1 MSLRSIGASMMHL
14 SKRFAASAMGG
25 FKIINGPSTKDKGPM
40 SSKEDLEPSNETSP
54 SRPTQAGRIELCQE
68 AIKEARKCLSNG
80 DKECVMRLIEELI
93 KANCHDGR
101 LIGKEIADGVREVVR
116 ELWLVS
122 NHEEECRL
130 LRILRD
136 LGVSRSWVRIVTR
149 ITNPRQFNERLER
162 CGISWKSRAT
172 RNDVVKRI
180 EDLLRRLGWGEAW
193 MCEELFRFIGVDVE
207 AFRRH
212 GIEPCVWLNDLEKLG
227 DLKKP
232 YWFGLRTSDLSVKEF
247 GDIISLEI
255 DTTGSVD
262 AVFFPTL
269 LNTVKTPSLI
279 VKRERGA
286 PAVKYV
292 QKQIVLTF
300 YVDLGVNKWPW
311 PMKLSDDE
319 FERILNGFSD
329 EELSE
334 FLAGEIDGDG
344 SVVYYYN
351 DETELVFVYITAC
364 KACPKR
370 IVLDV
375 LKEIIAKRFGIIGTI
390 NQLENADALVFR
402 GRNAVKLLRHITRYL
417 HHPLKR
423 LRAELI
429 LAYYDGR
436 ISREELM
443 ELYKPTEYEQGK
455 NDIKRNRGLETLARA
470 APQTHTHGA
479 TWDKENLI
487 R

>member
-1 MSLRSIGASMMHL
+1 
-14 SKRFAASAMGG
+14 
-25 FKIINGPSTKDKGPM
+25 
-40 SSKEDLEPSNETSP
+40 
-54 SRPTQAGRIELCQE
+54 
-68 AIKEARKCLSNG
+68 
-80 DKECVMRLIEELI
+80 
-93 KANCHDGR
+93 
-101 LIGKEIADGVREVVR
+101 
-116 ELWLVS
+116 
-122 NHEEECRL
+122 
-130 LRILRD
+130 
-136 LGVSRSWVRIVTR
+136 
-149 ITNPRQFNERLER
+149 
-162 CGISWKSRAT
+162 
-172 RNDVVKRI
+172 
-180 EDLLRRLGWGEAW
+180 
-193 MCEELFRFIGVDVE
+193 
-207 AFRRH
+207 
-212 GIEPCVWLNDLEKLG
+212 
-227 DLKKP
+227 
-232 YWFGLRTSDLSVKEF
+232 LSVKEF

-255 DTTGSVD
+255 DTTSSVD

-390 NQLENADALVFR
+390 NQLETDDALVFR

-455 NDIKRNRGLETLARA
+455 NDIKRNRGLETLAQA
-470 APQTHTHGA
+470 APQTHTHGG
-479 TWDKENLI
+479 TKHEIESMVD
-487 R
+487 

>member
-1 MSLRSIGASMMHL
+1 MNLANIGASIMHR
-14 SKRFAASAMGG
+14 SRCIAKGG
-25 FKIINGPSTKDKGPM
+25 FKINGPPRIGKGPM
-40 SSKEDLEPSNETSP
+40 TSKEVSDTSNEASLP
-54 SRPTQAGRIELCQE
+54 RPTRAGRIELCQE
-68 AIKEARKCLSNG
+68 AIKEARRCLESN
-80 DKECVMRLIEELI
+80 DKDCIIKMLEELVR
-93 KANCHDGR
+93 NQCHDGR
-101 LIGKEIADGVREVVR
+101 LIGKEIADGVRGIVH

-136 LGVSRSWVRIVTR
+136 LGVSRSWARIVTR
-149 ITNPRQFNERLER
+149 ITNPRQFNKRLER

-180 EDLLRRLGWGEAW
+180 EDLLRRLGWSEVG
-193 MCEELFRFIGVDVE
+193 MCEELWRFVGVDVDE
-207 AFRRH
+207 FRRH
-212 GIEPCVWLNDLEKLG
+212 GIEPCAWLEGLESLRDLRR
-227 DLKKP
+227 P
-232 YWFGLRTSDLSVKEF
+232 YWFGLRASDLSVKEF
-247 GDIISLEI
+247 GDIIRLEI
-255 DTTGSVD
+255 DTTSSVD

-269 LNTVKTPSLI
+269 LNTVKTPSLKI
-279 VKRERGA
+279 WRKKKT
-286 PAVKYV
+286 PAAKYV
-292 QKQIVLTF
+292 QRPIALTF

-344 SVVYYYN
+344 AVIYYYNDN

-375 LKEIIAKRFGIIGTI
+375 LKEIIAERFGIIGTI

-417 HHPLKR
+417 HHPLRR

-443 ELYKPTEYEQGK
+443 ELYKPTRYEQGK
-455 NDIKRNRGLETLARA
+455 DDIKRNRGLETLARA
-470 APQTHTHGA
+470 APQTHTHGG
-479 TWDKENLI
+479 TKHEIESMVD
-487 R
+487 